1 MTLTL
6 ALLAVLVLAFSC
18 LGWFVRALLKERR
31 GHHAAVAHAERLG
44 RFYSALSQT
53 NRLVLQNQGEASL
66 FEETCRVCVETGHAL
81 LACVY
86 IRHEHFAHRVASAG
100 PAAKVLERVPNPWN
114 IASPEAQRTH
124 TVRAMREGVLQVS
137 NDYQNDPAAGAWG
150 QEARAQGIFAI
161 AWVPIWRSGA
171 PIGVLMLCADERD
184 FFDEALVGLL
194 TELGHDISFALD
206 NIDRAAERLAAV
218 REIEAGRDR
227 FQRLFQ
233 AAPVAS
239 AIVSLSDR
247 RIVDINEF
255 ACARY
260 GLAREAML
268 GAPTSS
274 FAYGVV
280 PEDRET
286 FYRVFA
292 ADGKVRSLVVRVR
305 DEHGIVHPEAMSA
318 EPIDY
323 LGQACCLVTSQDIS
337 DLRVAAETRQALA
350 EAQAANLAKNAFLSR
365 ISHELRTP
373 LHAILGFSSVLRR
386 DARSMLTDAHVQQ
399 LQHVERA
406 GKHLLALVNDV
417 LDLSRIE
424 SGNLQV
430 AMAPTALSPVLRDAI
445 AFNLP
450 LAQRG
455 GVTIDFDESACA
467 AAIVLADR
475 TRLRQVL
482 VNVISNAAKFNRPGG
497 TVKIQAVP
505 GAGSWVISVVDDG
518 LGMTNEQLSRL
529 FEPFNRLG
537 RDKEGIE
544 GTGIGLTMARNL
556 MSLMNGEIT
565 LSAVAGRG
573 TTVRIVIPAG
583 EAGEP
588 AGSDWMA
595 LAPAQ
600 VTTPPECTVLYIEDN
615 AVNALLVGDLLKPW
629 PSIRLL
635 VAENG
640 AEGLRVA
647 AAERPAA
654 ILLDMQ
660 LPDLSGLEVLRHLR
674 AKGSACAFVPVIV
687 LSASA
692 MPEEVAAARAAGAT
706 DYWTKPLDFD
716 RFACDLMACIR
727 SGAARQ
733 PA

>member
-1 MTLTL
+1 M
-6 ALLAVLVLAFSC
+6 
-18 LGWFVRALLKERR
+18 
-31 GHHAAVAHAERLG
+31 AHAERLG

-53 NRLVLQNQGEASL
+53 NRLVLQNEGEASL
-66 FEETCRVCVETGHAL
+66 LEETCRVCVDTGHAL

-86 IRHEHFAHRVASAG
+86 VRDGEVARRVASAG
-100 PAAKVLERVPNPWN
+100 PAAKVLERVPNPWP
-114 IASPEAQRTH
+114 IGSPEAQRTY
-124 TVRAMREGVLQVS
+124 TVRAMREGVLLVS
-137 NDYQNDPAAGAWG
+137 NDYQRDPAAGAWSS
-150 QEARAQGIFAI
+150 EARAQGIFAI
-161 AWVPIWRSGA
+161 AWVPIFRSQA
-171 PIGVLMLCADERD
+171 PIGTLMLCANERG
-184 FFDEALVGLL
+184 FFDEALVSLL
-194 TELGHDISFALD
+194 RELGHDISFALD
-206 NIDRAAERLAAV
+206 NIDREAERLAAV
-218 REIEAGRDR
+218 HEIEAGRDR

-239 AIVSLSDR
+239 AIVSLADR

-260 GLAREAML
+260 GLSREAMI
-268 GAPTSS
+268 GSPTSS

-280 PEDRET
+280 PEDREM

-305 DEHGIVHPEAMSA
+305 DEQGLVHPEAMSA

-323 LGQACCLVTSQDIS
+323 LGQPCCLVTSQDIS

-386 DARSMLTDAHVQQ
+386 DARGVLTDAHAQQ

-424 SGNLQV
+424 SGNLQI
-430 AMAPTALSPVLRDAI
+430 AAAPTALASVLRDAI

-467 AAIVLADR
+467 TAMVLADR
-475 TRLRQVL
+475 TRLRQVF
-482 VNVISNAAKFNRPGG
+482 VNLISNAAKFNRPGG
-497 TVKIQAVP
+497 TVRIQASRE
-505 GAGSWVISVVDDG
+505 GESWAVRVVDDG
-518 LGMTNEQLSRL
+518 LGMTDEQLSRL

-537 RDKEGIE
+537 REKEGIE

-556 MSLMNGEIT
+556 MSLMNGRIT
-565 LSAVAGRG
+565 LSSAPGRG
-573 TTVRIVIPAG
+573 TSVRIVIPACTADDG
-583 EAGEP
+583 P
-588 AGSDWMA
+588 ASDWVA
-595 LAPAQ
+595 LGSPQ
-600 VTTPPECTVLYIEDN
+600 VMSTPECTVLYIEDN
-615 AVNALLVGDLLKPW
+615 AVNAMLVRELLKPW
-629 PSIRLL
+629 PSITL
-635 VAENG
+635 VVADNG
-640 AEGLRVA
+640 ADGLKA
-647 AAERPAA
+647 ALAKPPAA

-660 LPDLSGLEVLRHLR
+660 LPDIGGIEVLRRLR
-674 AKGSACAFVPVIV
+674 AEGSACALVPVIV

-692 MPEEVAAARAAGAT
+692 MPDEVAAARAAGAT

-716 RFACDLMACIR
+716 RFAPDLMACIR
-727 SGAARQ
+727 SGPGNASRLS
-733 PA
+733 